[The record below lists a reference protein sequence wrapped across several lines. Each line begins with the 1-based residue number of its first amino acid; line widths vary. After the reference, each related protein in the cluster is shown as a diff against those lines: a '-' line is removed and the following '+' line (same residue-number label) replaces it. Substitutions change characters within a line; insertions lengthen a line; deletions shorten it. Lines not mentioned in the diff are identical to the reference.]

1 MNTSSTGREL
11 VEELLESMG
20 ATLQKQVTS
29 KTDLVIA
36 LQNPSQAKIAKAKRL
51 KVPIVYIEDYLA
63 NR

>member
-20 ATLQKQVTS
+20 ARLQKQVTS

-36 LQNPSQAKIAKAKRL
+36 LQNPSQAKITKAQKLRI
-51 KVPIVYIEDYLA
+51 PIVYIEDYLA
-63 NR
+63 DR